1 MAENRDNVGERG
13 MGTPEGGND
22 DLMSRDG
29 NAILDHPELVR
40 TSTPAVAACVLAVV
54 SLLLM
59 PACLW
64 ALRRDTPE
72 SVQNLYVLI
81 QFGAWFL
88 AGVLGIASLI
98 VIDTSGGRFTGKGFA
113 WVGVAVP
120 AAQVLFLFFFVVLAY
135 PAHSTPYHITCGTN
149 LSGIGKAML
158 IYANDYGDE
167 LPFGGGSGSQWTG
180 RVADWAASNRE
191 RAFGLSPDG
200 SGGQVSIS
208 ASPYLLVRYAEV
220 PPKSF
225 ICGTPSQRSWE
236 KGMTEF
242 TARTYR
248 VANKKAKLTDFWD
261 FGPDPP
267 KHCSYAYHMVYGA
280 FPLTVFL
287 PPGFAIAA
295 DRNPWI
301 DSPSAKARDFA
312 GFRPDIP
319 PFNGTAQQAHA
330 GNTFR
335 HAGSGQ
341 NVLFLDTHV
350 EFKKRPYC
358 GLGDDN
364 IYTSWDGQDKSR
376 GVPPKL
382 GSIPADKQ
390 DSLLV
395 NDPALPTR

>member
-13 MGTPEGGND
+13 TGTPVGGKK
-22 DLMSRDG
+22 DLMSSDG
-29 NAILDHPELVR
+29 NAVIEQPELVR
-40 TSTPAVAACVLAVV
+40 TCAPAVAACVLAVV

-59 PACLW
+59 PAHLW
-64 ALRRDTPE
+64 ALGKDTPE
-72 SVQNLYVLI
+72 SVQSLYVLI
-81 QFGAWFL
+81 QFGTWFL

-98 VIDTSGGRFTGKGFA
+98 VIGTSGGRFTGKGFA
-113 WVGVAVP
+113 WAGVGIP
-120 AAQVLFLFFFVVLAY
+120 ASQLFAILFLAFARG
-135 PAHSTPYHITCGTN
+135 AHGSSYTMACGAN
-149 LSGIGKAML
+149 LSTIGKAML
-158 IYANDYGDE
+158 IYTNDFDDR
-167 LPFGGGSGSQWTG
+167 LLFAGGPDSQWTG
-180 RVADWAASNRE
+180 RVADWAAPNRE
-191 RAFGLSPDG
+191 KAFGLLPDG
-200 SGGQVSIS
+200 SAGQASIS
-208 ASPYLLVRYAEV
+208 ANLYLLVKYAEV
-220 PPKSF
+220 PPKVF
-225 ICGTPSQRSWE
+225 LCGATTRKTRE
-236 KGMTEF
+236 KGVTEF
-242 TARTYR
+242 TPYTYR
-248 VANKKAKLTDFWD
+248 VRKKPAELTDFWD
-261 FGPDPP
+261 FGPNPP

-319 PFNGTAQQAHA
+319 PFNGTAQQAHTS
-330 GNTFR
+330 NTFR

-350 EFKKRPYC
+350 EFEKRPYC

-382 GSIPADKQ
+382 GSTPADKL

-395 NDPALPTR
+395 NDPVLPTR